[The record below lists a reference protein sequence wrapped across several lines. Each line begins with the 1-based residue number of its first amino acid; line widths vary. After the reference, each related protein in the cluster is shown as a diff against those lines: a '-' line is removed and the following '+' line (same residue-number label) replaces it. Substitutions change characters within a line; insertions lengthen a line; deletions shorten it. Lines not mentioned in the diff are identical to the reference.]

1 MSKGAGQN
9 IPGRPGVFYEPLGT
23 GQNIPGRPGMFY
35 GPLGT
40 AQNIP
45 GRPGMFYEL
54 WNRTE
59 HSGTSWNVL

>member
-1 MSKGAGQN
+1 MSYGIGQNNTGRPRMLGGNLSSGQN
-9 IPGRPGVFYEPLGT
+9 IAGRA
-23 GQNIPGRPGMFY
+23 GMFY
-35 GPLGT
+35 EPLGT

-54 WNRTE
+54 WNRTK